1 MDIPIVSKDRI
12 DEIDKELREVR
23 PWFPLSQEE
32 YQKWNLLKKCLPIL
46 HKFREN
52 IDAKMDNEV
61 IWAFI
66 AFKSISDIGVC
77 IDVLGPL
84 RLRA

>member
-12 DEIDKELREVR
+12 DEIDKEFRDVR
-23 PWFPLSQEE
+23 TWFPLSQEE
-32 YQKWNLLKKCLPIL
+32 YQKWNLLKKCIPIL

-52 IDAKMDNEV
+52 IDAKIDNEV
-61 IWAFI
+61 VWAFI
-66 AFKSISDIGVC
+66 ALASINGIGVC
-77 IDVLGPL
+77 VDISGPL